1 MTDGLGGRHDE
12 VRGVTIELSEPF
24 AQSVGPR
31 GVSNYV
37 ALLGSI
43 VATEDDLDDDAI
55 ETALRTGLA
64 DWGIDLPESS
74 IVRTIEQLAQG
85 RAGGLSILDDSGTVL
100 YVSPADTP
108 AAHEP
113 VVAGTD
119 DPVHPHRPLDS

>member
-1 MTDGLGGRHDE
+1 MTDELGGRREE
-12 VRGVTIELSEPF
+12 VRGVTIEVSEPF

-43 VATEDDLDDDAI
+43 VANEDDLDDDAI

-64 DWGIDLPESS
+64 DWGIDLPDSS

-85 RAGGLSILDDSGTVL
+85 RAGGLTILDDSGTVL
-100 YVSPADTP
+100 YGSPADAP

-113 VVAGTD
+113 VVEGTD
-119 DPVHPHRPLDS
+119 DPESPDRPLYS

>member
-85 RAGGLSILDDSGTVL
+85 RAGGLSIIDDSGTVL
-100 YVSPADTP
+100 YVSPAAD
-108 AAHEP
+108 EP

-119 DPVHPHRPLDS
+119 DPVHPHQPLDS